1 MDPNTAR
8 FRKSPRID
16 PNRPPDFVTEL
27 QSSEKVPLQDPR
39 SYQPSTEKEMSRS
52 PSPKSRVTKSPPP
65 PGSFVESAWRVVKT
79 TLGCSYTTYFLPF
92 VFLGIVAGHQG
103 WDDSY
108 VFLLNFLAIIPLASL
123 LSFATEELAK
133 SVGQTIG
140 GLINA
145 TFGNAVEMI
154 VRSQLD
160 IGIRNVADSFPN
172 RLESL
177 PSLEARPTL
186 SSRVWLAAFSP
197 VVFW

>member
-1 MDPNTAR
+1 MDSTTAR

-16 PNRPPDFVTEL
+16 PNRLPDFVTEL
-27 QSSEKVPLQDPR
+27 QSSEKLPLQDPR
-39 SYQPSTEKEMSRS
+39 SYEPSSQKEMSRS
-52 PSPKSRVTKSPPP
+52 PSPKSRANKLAPPP
-65 PGSFVESAWRVVKT
+65 RSLAESTWRVVKT

-92 VFLGIVAGHQG
+92 VFLGILAGHRG

-154 VRSQLD
+154 VRWRFYM
-160 IGIRNVADSFPN
+160 GYG
-172 RLESL
+172 
-177 PSLEARPTL
+177 
-186 SSRVWLAAFSP
+186 
-197 VVFW
+197 